1 MGGFM
6 QTVRAVDANRQF
18 SSVLKKVSQGEEF
31 LVVSR
36 GKPVATISPVKK
48 ADNSHVAARGMLL
61 ERLRNQEPTGI
72 RNWTRDELYEHT
84 P

>member
-1 MGGFM
+1 M

-18 SSVLKKVSQGEEF
+18 STVLKRVSQGEEF

-36 GKPVATISPVKK
+36 GKPVATIAPVRQ
-48 ADNSHVAARGMLL
+48 ADSSRRASREFLL
-61 ERLRNQEPTGI
+61 ERLRCQKPTVTRTWN
-72 RNWTRDELYEHT
+72 RNELYDRT